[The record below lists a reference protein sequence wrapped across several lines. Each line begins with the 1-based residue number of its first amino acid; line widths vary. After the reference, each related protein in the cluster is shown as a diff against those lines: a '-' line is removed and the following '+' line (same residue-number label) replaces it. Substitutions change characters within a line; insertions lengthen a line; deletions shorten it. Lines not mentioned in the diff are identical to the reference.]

1 MIDVVLATRNAH
13 KFREL
18 SALLRVPGIRWR
30 SLAEFPAAAPVTER
44 GRTFAQNAA
53 LKARA
58 AARLTGGWAMADDS
72 GIEVDALDGLPGV
85 RSARFAGGHGDDRA
99 NNETLLR
106 RLRGVPPSRRTARY
120 RCVLALARPTGAVM
134 FSEGVWA
141 GRIAEAPRGRGGFG
155 YDPIFWLPRLGKT
168 AAQISAA
175 SKNRLSHRAR
185 AAAAMRRQLRR
196 LVTGR
201 AATRASTASRRGS
214 SG

>member
-18 SALLRVPGIRWR
+18 SALLRVPGIRWH
-30 SLAEFPAAAPVTER
+30 SLAEFPDAAPVKER
-44 GRTFAQNAA
+44 GRTFAANAA

-58 AARLTGGWAMADDS
+58 AARLAGGWAMADDS
-72 GIEVDALDGLPGV
+72 GIEVEALEGAPGV
-85 RSARFAGGHGDDRA
+85 RSARFAGRHGDDQA
-99 NNETLLR
+99 NNTTLLR

-120 RCVLALARPTGAVM
+120 RCVLALAKPGGAVM
-134 FSEGVWA
+134 FAEGVWS

-155 YDPIFWLPRLGKT
+155 YDPIFWLPRAGKT
-168 AAQISAA
+168 AAQLSAA
-175 SKNRLSHRAR
+175 AKNRVSHRAR
-185 AAAAMRRQLRR
+185 AAAAMRRRLRR

-201 AATRASTASRRGS
+201 AANRAGTASRTGS